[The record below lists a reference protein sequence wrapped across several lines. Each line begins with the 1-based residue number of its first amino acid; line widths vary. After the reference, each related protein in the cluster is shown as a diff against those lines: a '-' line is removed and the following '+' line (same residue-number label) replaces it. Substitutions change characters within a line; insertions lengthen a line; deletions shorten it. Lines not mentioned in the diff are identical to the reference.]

1 MGNLMSSEATPSEV
15 KKYGV
20 SDATINEDKMLVDK
34 ILRKAKEM
42 YDQNYKSFLNED
54 FCNNVFVAYSKK
66 LYELPIKKN
75 VIEGAYKQINS
86 DSGDDFK
93 LIIKSRSLDDEK
105 YLISELSGRI
115 VEHFANNKYVSSV
128 MHEGLQLSFPDIAYI
143 QDKALMLLEHMD
155 KIEKQRQVGGK
166 SRRKHPLFLDT
177 EGGAPPFGNNNNN
190 NEENN
195 NANNE
200 NNENNRINN
209 NANANANVNA
219 NANANVNANA
229 NSNAN
234 TVINNKRQNNSNNE
248 VNNSKPIKANFSERP
263 KQERPPE
270 GSTKSEKKA
279 WWSEYHRKQKK
290 QREQNTPNIK
300 NLILQIESIKK
311 INSPTGPIVK
321 NSKNN
326 GNNRKENSEEN
337 NIFKSFNLGPVSAPV
352 TTPAPAF
359 PKKEPVKFSNNRI
372 GNFGNF
378 SKLLT
383 TSNKPQ
389 PQQPQ
394 QPFQQQ
400 PFQPRQPFQKP
411 PQQPF
416 QKPPYPQHPQQPQ
429 QFLKKDSFYTG
440 RMSNEELRR
449 RKNIESS
456 GDRHCTDEA
465 LECRLTKKQMCEKIT
480 YHFIVVNN
488 LIATIVSVVPFPNES
503 GDKYAG
509 GFMFDRMDSLR
520 SGKFCLPPHHSEI
533 SSISDDE
540 RLHKIFKYI
549 NILPKDN
556 VSFEETCKR
565 SGGFVLKLSKERMEE
580 LGRDEKFGRSY
591 YDFFRKI
598 NLFYQEALINLYNI
612 LESLQNNTSISTRR
626 LNELSARTKQ
636 IIDELYL
643 KTQFNYLMAILVIL
657 DFDFAKNTK
666 ETKAKEDRMT
676 FVKSKRII

>member
-177 EGGAPPFGNNNNN
+177 EGGAPFGNNENNSNNENN
-190 NEENN
+190 NENN
-195 NANNE
+195 NNE
-200 NNENNRINN
+200 NNENN
-209 NANANANVNA
+209 NVNA
-219 NANANVNANA
+219 NANANANA

-234 TVINNKRQNNSNNE
+234 TVINNKRQNNSNYE

-263 KQERPPE
+263 KQEYPPE
-270 GSTKSEKKA
+270 GLTK
-279 WWSEYHRKQKK
+279 KQKK
-290 QREQNTPNIK
+290 EWRRKQYREQREQREQREKNNPNI
-300 NLILQIESIKK
+300 N
-311 INSPTGPIVK
+311 INSEIERIIKENNIGPIVK

-337 NIFKSFNLGPVSAPV
+337 NIFKSFNIGPAPAPV
-352 TTPAPAF
+352 TAPIPDF
-359 PKKEPVKFSNNRI
+359 PKKEPIKFSNNRI
-372 GNFGNF
+372 GLSN
-378 SKLLT
+378 LLK

-394 QPFQQQ
+394 QPFQKSQQQ
-400 PFQPRQPFQKP
+400 PFQPRQLFQKP
-411 PQQPF
+411 HQQPF
-416 QKPPYPQHPQQPQ
+416 QKPPYPQKPLQPQQQQ

-449 RKNIESS
+449 RKDIESS

>member
-1 MGNLMSSEATPSEV
+1 M
-15 KKYGV
+15 
-20 SDATINEDKMLVDK
+20 
-34 ILRKAKEM
+34 
-42 YDQNYKSFLNED
+42 
-54 FCNNVFVAYSKK
+54 
-66 LYELPIKKN
+66 
-75 VIEGAYKQINS
+75 
-86 DSGDDFK
+86 
-93 LIIKSRSLDDEK
+93 
-105 YLISELSGRI
+105 
-115 VEHFANNKYVSSV
+115 
-128 MHEGLQLSFPDIAYI
+128 
-143 QDKALMLLEHMD
+143 
-155 KIEKQRQVGGK
+155 
-166 SRRKHPLFLDT
+166 
-177 EGGAPPFGNNNNN
+177 
-190 NEENN
+190 
-195 NANNE
+195 
-200 NNENNRINN
+200 
-209 NANANANVNA
+209 
-219 NANANVNANA
+219 
-229 NSNAN
+229 
-234 TVINNKRQNNSNNE
+234 
-248 VNNSKPIKANFSERP
+248 
-263 KQERPPE
+263 
-270 GSTKSEKKA
+270 
-279 WWSEYHRKQKK
+279 
-290 QREQNTPNIK
+290 
-300 NLILQIESIKK
+300 
-311 INSPTGPIVK
+311 
-321 NSKNN
+321 
-326 GNNRKENSEEN
+326 
-337 NIFKSFNLGPVSAPV
+337 
-352 TTPAPAF
+352 
-359 PKKEPVKFSNNRI
+359 
-372 GNFGNF
+372 
-378 SKLLT
+378 
-383 TSNKPQ
+383 TSNKPPQ
-389 PQQPQ
+389 QQQQPQ
-394 QPFQQQ
+394 QPFQK
-400 PFQPRQPFQKP
+400 PFQ
-411 PQQPF
+411 QQPF
-416 QKPPYPQHPQQPQ
+416 QKPFQQQPFQKPQQQPFQKPQYPQQQPQQPQ

-533 SSISDDE
+533 SAISDDE

-666 ETKAKEDRMT
+666 ETKAKENRMT